1 VRAACFG
8 LLLAPAII
16 GAAALP
22 ASAEESC
29 RRHVSVTGHAASSQP
44 PDFAEIAIGVETKGP
59 SAAAALDAASKA
71 VAGLS
76 ALARE
81 AGLPP
86 GDIGTAAVT
95 LRPSTRTVTR
105 PGGGLTEEPDGYIA
119 GNVVRLRL
127 AEMGRLGDLLRRM
140 VETGANRIDAITFGL
155 RDPDAAMAALQT
167 AAARDARTR
176 AAALAEA
183 VGAKLGPLC
192 TLTAMGS
199 EPQPFAARAMTASS
213 KARPVPVE
221 AGTIESSAS
230 VTAVF
235 GLDP

>member
-1 VRAACFG
+1 VRAALPG
-8 LLLAPAII
+8 LLLAL
-16 GAAALP
+16 AAAGT
-22 ASAEESC
+22 ASADSSSC
-29 RRHVSVTGHAASSQP
+29 QRHVSVTGHASSSQP
-44 PDFAEIAIGVETKGP
+44 PDFAEIAVGVETKGP

-71 VAGLS
+71 VAGIS

-81 AGLPP
+81 AGLLP

-95 LRPSTRTVTR
+95 LRPATRTVAR
-105 PGGGLTEEPDGYIA
+105 PGGGFTEEPDGYAA

-176 AAALAEA
+176 AIALAEA

-192 TLTAMGS
+192 TLSASGS
-199 EPQPFAARAMTASS
+199 EPQQPLVARAMTASP